1 MPIKLPK
8 EAAKRCVESIQA
20 FFDEH
25 MDASIGDLKARLV
38 LDFCLQEICP
48 TVYNRAI
55 ADAQAYMAD
64 KSADM
69 DGSLFEEEFGYFS
82 K

>member
-8 EAAKRCVESIQA
+8 EAEKRCVDSIQA

-25 MDASIGDLKARLV
+25 LDTSIGDLKARLV

-64 KSADM
+64 KSGDM
-69 DGSLFEEEFGYFS
+69 DGSLYEEEFGYFER
-82 K
+82 

>member
-1 MPIKLPK
+1 MSITLPK
-8 EAAKRCVESIQA
+8 EAEKRCIESIRA
-20 FFDEH
+20 FFDAHLET
-25 MDASIGDLKARLV
+25 SIGDLKAQLV

-55 ADAQAYMAD
+55 ADAQAHIAERA
-64 KSADM
+64 ADM
-69 DGSLFEEEFGYFS
+69 DGSLFEEEFSYFG